1 MLKENKIKILELLSR
16 MQKEQ
21 LSKEE
26 YKELQKLL
34 IENEILFREDRI
46 DSIPYPICRT
56 EITGDKIMF
65 VSDTHHGNGQFENKS
80 FTDYAYNTALRE
92 NIKTVIHAGDL
103 IESTTA
109 PQHWNEN
116 YNDQI
121 VKVRAELEKALK
133 AIPNELQIKLLL
145 GNHDYTTIK
154 RYLQLIPYY
163 INSEKIDVLGMK
175 QVLLNWDDYA
185 KINLEHFTQQLKSPT
200 PEELK
205 KVADEAT
212 ITLEGHHHYY
222 TYKEDFQSL
231 YLPSLS
237 NDIFNY
243 KDYKSKFLSARG
255 FNTFYPFFVIASKNT
270 ETSLIFEAYCVDKE
284 NKYAPTKG
292 DTLEVNPKTK
302 KLTIYK

>member
-1 MLKENKIKILELLSR
+1 MLKDNKIKILELLDK
-16 MQKEQ
+16 MKKGL

-34 IENEILFREDRI
+34 LENEILFRDNRT
-46 DSIPYPICRT
+46 DSIPYPTCKT

-65 VSDTHHGNGQFENKS
+65 VADTHHGNRQFENKS

-92 NIKTVIHAGDL
+92 NIKTVIHVGDL

-109 PQHWNEN
+109 PEHWNES
-116 YNDQI
+116 YNNQI
-121 VKVRAELEKALK
+121 VKVRLELEKALE

-145 GNHDYTTIK
+145 GNHDYTTVK

-163 INSEKIDVLGMK
+163 IESQKIDVLGM
-175 QVLLNWDDYA
+175 QSVLLNWDNYA
-185 KINLEHFTQQLKSPT
+185 KINLEHFIPQLKSLPL
-200 PEELK
+200 EEWQKL
-205 KVADEAT
+205 VEEAT

-222 TYKEDFQSL
+222 SYKEDFKSL

-237 NDIFNY
+237 NAIFSLQESQY
-243 KDYKSKFLSARG
+243 FSTRG
-255 FNTFYPFFVIASKNT
+255 FKNFYPFFVVATKQT
-270 ETSLIFEAYCVDKE
+270 ETSLIFEAYCIDKE
-284 NKYAPTKG
+284 NRYSPTKG
-292 DTLEVNPKTK
+292 DTLEINPKTK

>member
-1 MLKENKIKILELLSR
+1 MLKENKIKTLELLDR
-16 MQKEQ
+16 MQKGL

-34 IENEILFREDRI
+34 IENEILFREGRT
-46 DSIPYPICRT
+46 DSMPYPICKT

-121 VKVRAELEKALK
+121 VKVRAELKKALE

-154 RYLQLIPYY
+154 RYLKLIPYY
-163 INSEKIDVLGMK
+163 TDSEKIDILGM
-175 QVLLNWDDYA
+175 QRVLLNWDDYA
-185 KINLEHFTQQLKSPT
+185 KINLEHFIPQLKY
-200 PEELK
+200 PENDELQREK
-205 KVADEAT
+205 DETT

-222 TYKEDFQSL
+222 AYKDDFKSL

-237 NDIFNY
+237 NAIFSLQESQY
-243 KDYKSKFLSARG
+243 FSTRG
-255 FNTFYPFFVIASKNT
+255 FKDFYPFFVVASKNT